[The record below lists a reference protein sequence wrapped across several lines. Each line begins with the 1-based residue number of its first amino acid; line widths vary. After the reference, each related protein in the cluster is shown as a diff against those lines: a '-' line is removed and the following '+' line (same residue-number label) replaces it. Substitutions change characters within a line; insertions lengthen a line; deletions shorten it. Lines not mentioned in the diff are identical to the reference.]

1 MARGTREWEGD
12 LEQFS
17 WKGSTVIKSNC
28 LTAFGLTKSYSMR
41 SRVLSKCLLST
52 DSPGPPTTSP
62 GSCFQC
68 LTTLTVK
75 EFP

>member
-52 DSPGPPTTSP
+52 NRLRPPTTSP

-75 EFP
+75 ELP